1 MFHAEAIKQYA
12 FPVNYIQQEQVMLA
26 KDYPDV
32 QCAGKVKVTMRGGGV
47 GYRFIR
53 CSAELGNPATTW
65 WFYITSDGRVHV
77 RPVVS
82 T

>member
-1 MFHAEAIKQYA
+1 MIHAEPAKQYA
-12 FPVNYIQQEQVMLA
+12 FPAAYVLKEQKLLA

-32 QCAGKVKVTMRGGGV
+32 RCVGKVKVTMRGGGV

-53 CSAELGNPATTW
+53 CTAELGNPATTW

-77 RPVVS
+77 RPVVVS
-82 T
+82 